1 MAEAQ
6 YINERLDHLGI
17 VVGVCREMGLAAYLD
32 ALDTHVHERVSV
44 GTAVVAMILNG
55 LGFSNR
61 RLYLTP
67 QFFQNKPVEWLLGP
81 GIMAEDLNDDCLGRA
96 LDWRFAHDPTALFAG
111 IAHQAR
117 QRFGVKVEQL
127 HGDTTSF
134 AVSGDYLSKE
144 GDADARA
151 IAITY
156 GYSRDHRDDLKQWAL
171 ALITSSDGDV
181 PVFMRALD
189 GNSSDKQTIVAAH
202 LACVQQMREAHEEP
216 GWAIA
221 DSALYS
227 EANLR
232 QFNAAQVAWI
242 TRVPETLTQAKEM
255 GARTDCTWH
264 DGHRDGTWW
273 WQQEMALPQGQEQWI
288 IVRTKEGEARC
299 RATFTRQAAK
309 LVAQWEK
316 RLWHLSHRVF
326 ACEPD
331 ARVAGEQLLVELPAW
346 MMAQVAYVAT
356 DKQPRRGRPK
366 AGVVAMI
373 QEWSVVITLHPDE
386 ALQEQEIRRRACF
399 ILATNRLE
407 VSPDEVLARYLDQ
420 GSVER
425 GFRFLKD
432 PLFLASSVFL
442 QKPERIVALS
452 LVMVL
457 CLLIYR
463 LAEMRLRRQLVARQQ
478 SIPDQLHKPTQHP
491 TMRWVFQCFEG
502 IDLLRI
508 HARGGGSTTVIL
520 QLTPLHE
527 RILAFLGPTFLDLY
541 QISN

>member
-1 MAEAQ
+1 MSEVQ
-6 YINERLDHLGI
+6 YTSERLDHLGI
-17 VVGVCREMGLAAYLD
+17 VAGVCREIGLAPYLD
-32 ALDTHVHERVSV
+32 ALDTHAHERVSV
-44 GTAVVAMILNG
+44 GTAVVAMLLNG

-67 QFFQNKPVEWLLGP
+67 QFFANKPIERLLGP
-81 GIMAEDLNDDCLGRA
+81 GILAEDLNDDCLGRA
-96 LDWRFAHDPTALFAG
+96 LDWVAAHDPTALFAG
-111 IAHQAR
+111 IAQHAR

-134 AVSGDYLSKE
+134 AVSGDYLSEE
-144 GDADARA
+144 GNADAQA

-156 GYSRDHRDDLKQWAL
+156 GYSRDHREDLKQWAL

-181 PVFMRALD
+181 PVFMRTLD

-202 LACVQQMREAHEEP
+202 LACVQQMRDAHEEP

-242 TRVPETLTQAKEM
+242 TRVPETLTAAKEM
-255 GARTDCTWH
+255 VARTDISWQESVH
-264 DGHRDGTWW
+264 PGTWW
-273 WQQEMALPQGQEQWI
+273 WRQEMNLPQGPEQWI
-288 IVRTKEGEARC
+288 VMRTQESEARC
-299 RATFTRQAAK
+299 RATFTRQEQK
-309 LVAQWEK
+309 LQAQWEK
-316 RLWHLSHRVF
+316 RVWHLRHRVF

-331 ARVAGEQLLVELPAW
+331 ARMAGEQMLAEMPVW
-346 MMAQVAYVAT
+346 MMAQVGYVAT
-356 DKQPRRGRPK
+356 DKQSRRGRPK
-366 AGVVAMI
+366 AGAGATI

-399 ILATNRLE
+399 ILATNRLA
-407 VSPDEVLARYLDQ
+407 VSPDEVLTRYLDQ

-463 LAEMRLRRQLVARQQ
+463 LAEMRLRRQLVATQQ
-478 SIPDQLHKPTQHP
+478 FIPDQLNKPTQHP

-502 IDLLRI
+502 IDLLHI
-508 HARGGGSTTVIL
+508 PARGGGSTTLVL

-527 RILAFLGPTFLDLY
+527 RILTLLGSAFLYLY
-541 QISN
+541 QITN

>member
-1 MAEAQ
+1 MAETPYTSA
-6 YINERLDHLGI
+6 RLDHLGI
-17 VVGVCREMGLAAYLD
+17 IAQVCREIGLAAYLD
-32 ALDTHVHERVSV
+32 EMDTQYHERVSV

-67 QFFQNKPVEWLLGP
+67 QFFANKPVETLLGP
-81 GIMAEDLNDDCLGRA
+81 GITAEDLNDDCLGRA
-96 LDWRFAHDPTALFAG
+96 LDWLYAHDATALFAG
-111 IAHQAR
+111 IARQAR
-117 QRFGVKVEQL
+117 QRFGGSIEQL

-134 AVSGDYLSKE
+134 SVSGDYAAADGE
-144 GDADARA
+144 TDAQA

-156 GYSRDHRDDLKQWAL
+156 GYSRDHREDLKQWAL

-181 PVFMRALD
+181 PVFMRPLD

-202 LACVQQMREAHEEP
+202 IACVQHLREGQEDP

-227 EANLR
+227 EANMR
-232 QFNAAQVAWI
+232 QLTGAGVAWI
-242 TRVPETLTQAKEM
+242 TRVPETVALAKEM
-255 GARTDCTWH
+255 VARPDAPWQE
-264 DGHRDGTWW
+264 GQREGTWW
-273 WQQEMALPQGQEQWI
+273 WRHEMDLPQGREQWI
-288 IVRTKEGEARC
+288 VVRTQEGEARS
-299 RATFTRQAAK
+299 RATFTRHAQK
-309 LVAQWEK
+309 LLAQWEK
-316 RLWHLSHRVF
+316 RVWHLSHRRF
-326 ACEPD
+326 ACEQD
-331 ARVAGEQLLVELPAW
+331 ARTAG
-346 MMAQVAYVAT
+346 AQVCAEAPGWMTTTVTYVCK
-356 DKQPRRGRPK
+356 DKQARRGRPK
-366 AGVVAMI
+366 ADAVPSA
-373 QEWSVVITLHPDE
+373 QEWYVLITVHADE
-386 ALQEQEIRRRACF
+386 ERQAQEIRRRACF
-399 ILATNRLE
+399 LLATNQMDT
-407 VSPDEVLARYLDQ
+407 PAAEVLARYLQQ

-463 LAEMRLRRQLVARQQ
+463 LAEVRLRRQLAATGQT
-478 SIPDQLHKPTQHP
+478 IPDQRNQPTNHP
-491 TMRWVFQCFEG
+491 TMRWIFQCFEG

-508 HARGGGSTTVIL
+508 HARGGGTTLLVL

-527 RILAFLGPTFLDLY
+527 QILALLGPAYLEFYHFT
-541 QISN
+541 N